1 MIKPIET
8 LDKDFD
14 NRHAGLYVVY
24 DSTTNIEVSSPF
36 ALIND
41 CAAVGG
47 FVEFMKQ
54 NGEKK
59 KPFSK
64 YVLRSIGLYDCVE
77 HRMLSGEEYDIV
89 SDDEDYDNYFNDI
102 CEMLKSEE
110 V

>member
-1 MIKPIET
+1 MSKPIAE

-14 NRHAGLYVVY
+14 NRHSGLYVVY
-24 DSTTNIEVSSPF
+24 DSTTNIEVSAPF
-36 ALIND
+36 PMIND

-64 YVLRSIGLYDCVE
+64 YVLRSVGLYDVVE
-77 HRMLSGEEYDIV
+77 HRIMSGEEYDIIA
-89 SDDEDYDNYFNDI
+89 DDEDYEKYFKDI
-102 CEMLKSEE
+102 CDELRKDE

>member
-1 MIKPIET
+1 MIKPIEE

-14 NRHAGLYVVY
+14 NLHPGLYVVY
-24 DSTTNIEVSSPF
+24 DATTNIEVSSPF

-47 FVEFMKQ
+47 FVEFMHQ
-54 NGEKK
+54 NAEEK

-77 HRMLSGEEYDIV
+77 HRIISGEEYDIV
-89 SDDEDYDNYFNDI
+89 SDDEDYEKYFSDV
-102 CEMLKSEE
+102 CEMLKAEE
-110 V
+110 